1 LLHITC
7 HVGQPILFAIF
18 IGVQQTMKQSWLSTL
33 AWRGVAGFGA
43 LMLMMGVT
51 ACAPEAA
58 QTSGQDRSNADTL
71 IRLSDAEIRGLDP
84 QKVSDLAAIRV
95 ARDQFEG
102 LTRFNGKGEAEAG
115 LAKDWQISADGKIW
129 TFALRNALEFSD
141 GQPITAQVFADMWQ
155 RLQADETASPHKA
168 LFAAIDDVTAPNAKT
183 VQVILTNPYPELPA
197 LLAHPAMAALP
208 MHRIAAAGDAWTSD
222 RPMVTSGPYRA
233 SSWVLNDR
241 LSLDSNPRWH
251 GGKPAIANVAW
262 KPSDDALNGMRQ
274 VLGGAADIASDY
286 PANRHQWLTENYA
299 QYVHV
304 SDYLGTYYF
313 AFNTRRPPFD
323 NALIRQ
329 ALSISVDRK
338 FLTEDLIAMGNKP
351 AWSVVPPALSSADND
366 VPEYLRAAGLDT
378 ANKAEILDFARKQLA
393 HAGYDAANP
402 LRFEI
407 RINTSREHKRVAV
420 ALAAMWAELPV
431 QASIL
436 NTEASLHFAS
446 LRRGDF
452 DLARSGWI
460 ADLPTAE
467 NFLNVHTL
475 AAGPSNYSGYN
486 KPIFDRAMRLGRET
500 GEQRYFERANDQLM
514 ADMPILPLYHYTAR
528 SLVSPRISG
537 WHDNPLN
544 IHPSADLSLRNDN

>member
-1 LLHITC
+1 
-7 HVGQPILFAIF
+7 
-18 IGVQQTMKQSWLSTL
+18 MKRSWLSTI
-33 AWRGVAGFGA
+33 ASRAAGGLGA
-43 LMLMMGVT
+43 LIMMLGVT

-58 QTSGQDRSNADTL
+58 QTAGQDRANADIL

-102 LTRFNGKGEAEAG
+102 LTRFNSKGKAEAG
-115 LAKDWQISADGKIW
+115 LAKNWQISADGRIW
-129 TFALRNALEFSD
+129 TFALRSALKFSD
-141 GQPITAQVFADMWQ
+141 GQPITAQVFEDMWQ

-168 LFAAIDDVTAPNAKT
+168 LFAAIDDVSALNAQS
-183 VQVILTNPYPELPA
+183 VQVTLANPYPQLPA

-208 MHRIAAAGDAWTSD
+208 MHRITAKGDEWTSD

-233 SSWVLNDR
+233 SAWVLNDR
-241 LSLDSNPRWH
+241 LSLEANPHWH
-251 GGKPAIANVAW
+251 GGTPAIASIAW

-286 PANRHQWLTENYA
+286 PANRQKWLTENYP
-299 QYVHV
+299 QYVHI

-323 NALIRQ
+323 DPRVRQ
-329 ALSISVDRK
+329 ALYLSVDRE
-338 FLTEDLIAMGNKP
+338 FLTQKLIGLGNKP
-351 AWSVVPPALSSADND
+351 AYFVVPLQLWGFSLPDKKISVDID
-366 VPEYLRAAGLDT
+366 EGR
-378 ANKAEILDFARKQLA
+378 EEARNLLQS
-393 HAGYDAANP
+393 AGYSKNNP

-431 QASIL
+431 EATIL
-436 NTEASLHFAS
+436 NSEASLHFAS

-467 NFLNVHTL
+467 NFLDVHTI
-475 AAGPSNYSGYN
+475 AAGASNYSGYDSEKYTDLLAKAAN
-486 KPIFDRAMRLGRET
+486 IEDPN
-500 GEQRYFERANDQLM
+500 ERARMHMIAAFILQKD
-514 ADMPILPLYHYTAR
+514 APILPLYHYTAR
-528 SLVSPRISG
+528 SLVSPRIDG
-537 WHDNPLN
+537 WHDNILN
-544 IHPSADLSLRNDN
+544 IHPSANLSWRKSE